1 MIKFE
6 NEGITKKRTLL
17 LMSVKYENVFY
28 VRFIFKN
35 KTHAT

>member
-6 NEGITKKRTLL
+6 NEGNTKKRMLL
-17 LMSVKYENVFY
+17 LMSVKCGNILY

>member
-6 NEGITKKRTLL
+6 NEGITKKRMLL
-17 LMSVKYENVFY
+17 LMSVKYGNVFY

>member
-17 LMSVKYENVFY
+17 LMSVKYENILY